1 MADGKTHALGTQALA
16 VLLFAAE
23 ATSGKVNGYGL
34 VPTLTYSTLLA
45 GGAMLGLILTPDLDV
60 NAGSISEDEVR
71 EISPFGENLWWIYW
85 FPYRWILPH
94 RSPLSHWPII
104 GTIGRLLYV
113 SIPYWIGLAIAYF
126 ASPPVFIWLGQ
137 AGIWLVTIS
146 YFRVAVLGLIG
157 ADLLHFFMDGRIF
170 HKTFHQSKAMMLRNN
185 QRTRY
190 VRYD

>member
-1 MADGKTHALGTQALA
+1 MADGETHALGTQTLA

-23 ATSGKVNGYGL
+23 ATCGKVHGDAL
-34 VPTLTYSTLLA
+34 TSTLIYSTVLA

-94 RSPLSHWPII
+94 RSPLSHWPVI
-104 GTIGRLLYV
+104 GTVGRLVYV
-113 SIPYWIGLAIAYF
+113 SFPYWAALAVTYFLSPFWFDRLVQNGL
-126 ASPPVFIWLGQ
+126 
-137 AGIWLVTIS
+137 WLVTLS
-146 YFRVAVLGLIG
+146 YFRVAVLGLAG
-157 ADLLHFFMDGRIF
+157 ADLLHFFMDRHLF
-170 HKTFHQSKAMMLRNN
+170 HKTFRQSRAMMQGNH
-185 QRTRY
+185 QRADY